1 MLGPTAVGKT
11 AMSIR
16 LAKAFNTEIVSAD
29 SRQIYREIP
38 IGTAA
43 PTGEELL
50 QVKHHFIGSKSI
62 TEDYS
67 AGDFEAD
74 ALFLLDKLFKRN
86 DVVIMTGGSGLYVK
100 AVTHG
105 LDEHPSDLDVRNTLI
120 SGFQKHG
127 LKWLQQELL
136 ERDPAT
142 YRVIDLSNHQ
152 RIIRALEVCITS
164 GMPYSG
170 FLTHSA
176 KNRPFNVI
184 EIGLELPREVLN
196 ERINRRVDLMMQAG
210 LENEARSFFH
220 QRHLNALQTVGYKEL
235 FDSFEGKCTI
245 SQAVEDIKTHTR
257 RFAKRQMTW
266 FRKNSNSKW
275 FSPDEFD
282 KIVAFVRA
290 RTDLN

>member
-16 LAKAFNTEIVSAD
+16 LAKAFDTEIVSAD
-29 SRQIYREIP
+29 SRQIYRELP

-43 PTGEELL
+43 PSAEELA
-50 QVKHHFIGSKSI
+50 QVTHHFIGLKSI
-62 TEDYS
+62 TDENS
-67 AGDFEAD
+67 AGDFETD
-74 ALFLLDKLFKRN
+74 ALKLLDELFKRHQL
-86 DVVIMTGGSGLYVK
+86 VIMTGGSGLYVK

-105 LDEHPSDLDVRNTLI
+105 LDEHPSDLTVRNELI
-120 SGFQKHG
+120 SKFRKQG

-136 ERDPAT
+136 ERDPVT
-142 YRVIDLSNHQ
+142 YRVIDLNNHQ

-176 KNRPFNVI
+176 KNRPFKVI

-210 LENEARSFFH
+210 LENEARSVFH

-235 FDSFEGKCTI
+235 FDAFEGKCTI

-282 KIVAFVRA
+282 EIIAFVRA
-290 RTDLN
+290 ETETG